1 MVTHRGTGQND
12 VTVHQ
17 AAEPAGLPGSQT
29 TLWSFSFTEAT
40 TPPKLTKQKQ
50 CLGAMTAPHARLR
63 SKQSG
68 LTIPSSAASEAS
80 PLQRVVRR
88 FLRCPSTLR
97 TRTSNKP
104 RIRVLGDFCRSQPG
118 PAGFLERRDRRLDAT

>member
-12 VTVHQ
+12 VTVHV
-17 AAEPAGLPGSQT
+17 AAEPGDLWRSENHP
-29 TLWSFSFTEAT
+29 WSFCFTEAT
-40 TPPKLTKQKQ
+40 TPPKLTRQKQ
-50 CLGAMTAPHARLR
+50 RPSAMTAPHARLR

-97 TRTSNKP
+97 TMTSNKP
-104 RIRVLGDFCRSQPG
+104 RIRVLGDF
-118 PAGFLERRDRRLDAT
+118 